1 MEENIKIKKGI
12 IYVFI
17 SNVIN
22 LAISLFSGFVL
33 PKYLSIET
41 YSNIKLFQL
50 YITYTGIAHFGF
62 SDGMYLRN
70 GGKTLESVNK
80 KEVIEEFFTFKVFQ
94 FVMTI
99 LAILIAI
106 GLQNEMLLLCAI
118 VILPINISNYI
129 RSLYN
134 SIGLFKKYS
143 KYTNINTIMIFV
155 INIILLL
162 IIKTDYYLTYLIA
175 YIIMYFAYWC
185 FIEIENKKIF
195 GKTEPKFKT
204 KYLTENI
211 KNGFSL
217 LIGNFCNVIFTSVD
231 RIFVKYLYGM
241 IKFAYYSFAV
251 SIENLLNVF
260 ITPISTVMYNYFCIN
275 KKREQIVNVKKYIM
289 LFSTVIII
297 VMFPAKWV
305 INIWLTK
312 YEDAL
317 NVLCLLIAAQYMA
330 IMVRCVHV
338 NLYKAEKKQ
347 NKYFKIMITIVFIS
361 IVLNCI
367 AWWSNSNMIGI
378 ATATLLT
385 NIVWFIIG
393 ELDFKAYRLKI
404 YDYIYIFTILILFIG
419 CNFIS
424 NAIVAAIIYCLMS
437 IVISIIFE
445 KEIIYQIKKL
455 VLNFLKINML
465 KGNNKRNYE

>member
-80 KEVIEEFFTFKVFQ
+80 KEVIEEFFTFEVFQ

-106 GLQNEMLLLCAI
+106 WLQNEMLLLCAI

-175 YIIMYFAYWC
+175 
-185 FIEIENKKIF
+185 
-195 GKTEPKFKT
+195 
-204 KYLTENI
+204 
-211 KNGFSL
+211 
-217 LIGNFCNVIFTSVD
+217 
-231 RIFVKYLYGM
+231 
-241 IKFAYYSFAV
+241 
-251 SIENLLNVF
+251 
-260 ITPISTVMYNYFCIN
+260 
-275 KKREQIVNVKKYIM
+275 
-289 LFSTVIII
+289 
-297 VMFPAKWV
+297 
-305 INIWLTK
+305 
-312 YEDAL
+312 
-317 NVLCLLIAAQYMA
+317 
-330 IMVRCVHV
+330 
-338 NLYKAEKKQ
+338 
-347 NKYFKIMITIVFIS
+347 
-361 IVLNCI
+361 
-367 AWWSNSNMIGI
+367 
-378 ATATLLT
+378 
-385 NIVWFIIG
+385 
-393 ELDFKAYRLKI
+393 
-404 YDYIYIFTILILFIG
+404 
-419 CNFIS
+419 
-424 NAIVAAIIYCLMS
+424 
-437 IVISIIFE
+437 
-445 KEIIYQIKKL
+445 
-455 VLNFLKINML
+455 
-465 KGNNKRNYE
+465 